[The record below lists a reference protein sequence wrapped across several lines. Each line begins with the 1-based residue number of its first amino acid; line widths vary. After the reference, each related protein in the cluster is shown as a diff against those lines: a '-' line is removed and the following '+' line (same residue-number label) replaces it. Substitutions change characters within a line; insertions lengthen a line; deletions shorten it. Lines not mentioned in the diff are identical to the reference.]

1 MPTSICPRRSGW
13 RSRCTSERSSRTGPT
28 TPATWSGRAS
38 TRSCGSRRSCFPSAS
53 PPCGSMLTSLR
64 RTLRGEPMMPTDFD
78 TRAETWDDESKVRR
92 AEAVA
97 AGMRRAVPL
106 ERSMT
111 ALEYGAGTGLL
122 SFCLR
127 DTLGRI
133 TLADS
138 SAGMRAV
145 AERKIAAAKTKQM
158 RVVDLDLMRDAVPQ
172 DRYDLVFSMMTLHHV
187 QDVARGLAAFHALL
201 NRGGYLCIA
210 DLDAEDGSFH
220 GPGVDVHHGFER
232 GALQAALT
240 KAGFADIAIDDCF
253 VVEHG
258 PHKYP
263 VFLASCRKP

>member
-1 MPTSICPRRSGW
+1 V
-13 RSRCTSERSSRTGPT
+13 
-28 TPATWSGRAS
+28 AT
-38 TRSCGSRRSCFPSAS
+38 
-53 PPCGSMLTSLR
+53 
-64 RTLRGEPMMPTDFD
+64 TDFD
-78 TRAETWDDESKVRR
+78 TRAETWDDDSKVRR

-97 AGMRRAVPL
+97 AGIRRAVPL
-106 ERSMT
+106 RRSMT

-127 DTLGRI
+127 ETLGPI

-145 AERKIAAAKTKQM
+145 AERKIAAARAREM
-158 RVVDLDLMRDAVPQ
+158 RVIDLDLMRDAVPRE
-172 DRYDLVFSMMTLHHV
+172 RYDLVFSMMTLHHV
-187 QDVARGLAAFHALL
+187 PDVARGLAAFHELL
-201 NRGGYLCIA
+201 NAGGWLCIA

-232 GALQAALT
+232 GALRKALA
-240 KAGFADIAIDDCF
+240 KAGFADVAIDDCF

-258 PHKYP
+258 PRKYP